1 VLIIWPSKS
10 SLPVVTISQFMVVFY
25 NLFALD
31 FTTFDSVIQVE
42 AGEEIFLTKNG
53 AGYKSK
59 S

>member
-1 VLIIWPSKS
+1 
-10 SLPVVTISQFMVVFY
+10 MVVFY

-31 FTTFDSVIQVE
+31 LTTFHSAIQVE
-42 AGEEIFLTKNG
+42 AGEEILLTKKG

>member
-1 VLIIWPSKS
+1 
-10 SLPVVTISQFMVVFY
+10 MVVFY